1 MRAQRVRRPSA
12 TLGLTAAA
20 LRRCSPWVA
29 DMVADGHTGRIANV
43 DISPV
48 VTEHMREKHASLPPN
63 VSWEVADA
71 TKLTA
76 HGNASFDAVIDKGTL
91 DALMVRSG

>member
-1 MRAQRVRRPSA
+1 
-12 TLGLTAAA
+12 
-20 LRRCSPWVA
+20 
-29 DMVADGHTGRIANV
+29 MVADGHTGRIANV